1 MEKRFES
8 KMTIPGVVPELK
20 KEYEARIKVE
30 VEKALYASGGLV
42 SGAARK
48 LGVQRTTLMMYLR
61 TRAPELWNL
70 ADSLKYARSQGQG

>member
-1 MEKRFES
+1 MNERFES
-8 KMTIPGVVPELK
+8 KLTIYGVVPELK

-30 VEKALYASGGLV
+30 VEKALQASGGMI
-42 SGAARK
+42 SGAAKR

-61 TRAPELWNL
+61 TRAPDLWNL